1 MKLQQFLQILAAC
14 HKSTRMHPLF
24 IGQPLASNLEDLK
37 EQKQNK
43 SKHAKTTIG
52 EGETTDNRQM
62 LLNDSVPLNEA
73 STFKIC

>member
-1 MKLQQFLQILAAC
+1 
-14 HKSTRMHPLF
+14 MHPLF

-62 LLNDSVPLNEA
+62 LNDQVPL
-73 STFKIC
+73 K